1 MGRVSEPLMGQD
13 KENERKA
20 KKQTLPFIFLV
31 TSLFLV
37 GIACAFMISWDRS
50 WSDRSIE
57 VLQSFDPDN
66 LYKYNKIED
75 YDHPN
80 RIDKYNCLFSGC
92 DESEDKGL
100 VSKVQKLSKALTKLM
115 KMQDKFKQQLDKPT
129 KSMIEVAQG
138 EPGRRGPRGYR
149 GAVGPQG
156 YPGDTGPQGRAGVMG
171 NPGLPGGM
179 GPRGPRGRECRGSR
193 ALQALED
200 GKAGR
205 DPAER
210 QGPQAIKERTALL
223 VSQACE
229 GLQVAMASPCKDHR
243 DPGESVECEG
253 RRVRLVL
260 SASEVSKGLQGSS
273 YTERLFGISNIY
285 DPTATGFRLYLY
297 TQTGHIS
304 LWGWYANAWRYKV
317 RWCGVGKSNGPRV
330 PTGCCGTDSAYW
342 YNGWTWDK
350 TLNAKACDIRGS
362 KTTWI
367 TAVEGFRQS
376 GIQKLTGMSAG
387 TVNGASSYYVAIS
400 LAYSSNSYWG
410 QPWNVYGWSNWRL
423 RKGQSDALEPRFCL
437 FGDSFPTGDMR
448 LLQHEIRQDEFPC
461 QGMRLIEENV
471 VKTNKAQIC
480 CGTSDST
487 WKVMNGYLMK
497 DVDTTSCN
505 FDDSNAKVIYMTSLG
520 GDNNIELVT
529 GAAAYSKSNKNGF
542 TVHLASLYS
551 NQQNYAKRYNW
562 KIEWCGIASRLAPD
576 LLPALILWGAAYLQ
590 VKVKE
595 HLDALM
601 RERLKGLELQGVTV
615 KSATRSIKQTC
626 ASPRD

>member
-1 MGRVSEPLMGQD
+1 MQMAGSNGVS
-13 KENERKA
+13 
-20 KKQTLPFIFLV
+20 
-31 TSLFLV
+31 
-37 GIACAFMISWDRS
+37 
-50 WSDRSIE
+50 
-57 VLQSFDPDN
+57 LQGP
-66 LYKYNKIED
+66 
-75 YDHPN
+75 P
-80 RIDKYNCLFSGC
+80 
-92 DESEDKGL
+92 
-100 VSKVQKLSKALTKLM
+100 
-115 KMQDKFKQQLDKPT
+115 
-129 KSMIEVAQG
+129 
-138 EPGRRGPRGYR
+138 GPRGIR
-149 GAVGPQG
+149 GVRGPTGQVGPIG
-156 YPGDTGPQGRAGVMG
+156 K
-171 NPGLPGGM
+171 
-179 GPRGPRGRECRGSR
+179 RG
-193 ALQALED
+193 Q
-200 GKAGR
+200 
-205 DPAER
+205 
-210 QGPQAIKERTALL
+210 QGPPGSLGGTGSQGNIGVQGLAGKDAKQAPTP
-223 VSQACE
+223 QCT
-229 GLQVAMASPCKDHR
+229 GLQTND
-243 DPGESVECEG
+243 GESICCG
-253 RRVRLVL
+253 LSRTSWSSYYDSSTMRIDTSSCKFTGNVRYFTT
-260 SASEVSKGLQGSS
+260 LQGSS

-562 KIEWCGIASRLAPD
+562 KIEWCGI
-576 LLPALILWGAAYLQ
+576 G
-590 VKVKE
+590 
-595 HLDALM
+595 
-601 RERLKGLELQGVTV
+601 ER
-615 KSATRSIKQTC
+615 R
-626 ASPRD
+626 